1 MASLCVLN
9 CWALAQTPPST
20 NRSRRFG
27 PDACGPVDPSYIHA
41 ANETGG
47 QPMFLQPSETAKSF
61 HLVRESTRSNVSKVL
76 WATGTLEGREQ
87 SFDVPVDS
95 ATRRIT
101 FSLSGDTKGTKL
113 TLTRPSGRVVVE
125 ANASTENTELNCGR
139 IVTVSSPEPGTWKAT
154 IAGAGRYWI
163 QALAESAIFI
173 ISAEFVKKGGRPGHE
188 GLFKISG
195 EPLAG
200 IPATLEVSLM
210 ATEVDTTEF
219 RLVTERG
226 DTILLVPMQAVNSDR
241 GFLEF
246 VGSVELPAQPFR
258 VAVMGRDSKGQSY
271 QRFHPGL
278 FHAQTVEVL
287 PDSFPEELPVGKTT
301 PVSFTLR
308 NIGSPS
314 TFKITV
320 TDSHRFVSQV
330 LPPELTLGTGESG
343 KVRVE
348 LNVPAGTAPGGG
360 DVVVVVANSTAGSAT
375 SNSAVLHLSI
385 SAVDAPQN
393 PR

>member
-1 MASLCVLN
+1 
-9 CWALAQTPPST
+9 
-20 NRSRRFG
+20 
-27 PDACGPVDPSYIHA
+27 
-41 ANETGG
+41 
-47 QPMFLQPSETAKSF
+47 MFLQPSEAAKSF
-61 HLVRESTRSNVSKVL
+61 HFVRESTLNNVSKVL
-76 WATGTLEGREQ
+76 WATGTLEGKEQ
-87 SFDVPVDS
+87 SFEVPVDS

-101 FSLSGDTKGTKL
+101 FSLSVDTKGTKL
-113 TLTRPSGRVVVE
+113 TLARPSGSVVEE
-125 ANASTENTELNCGR
+125 ANASIENTELNCGR
-139 IVTVSSPEPGTWKAT
+139 IVTVVSPEPGTWKAM

-163 QALAESAIFI
+163 QAQAQSDIFM

-210 ATEVDTTEF
+210 ATEVGTAEF
-219 RLVTERG
+219 RLVTDRG
-226 DTILLVPMQAVNSDR
+226 DTIQVVRMQAVNSDR
-241 GFLEF
+241 AFLEF

-258 VAVMGRDSKGQSY
+258 VAVSGRDLKGQSY
-271 QRFHPGL
+271 QRFYAGL

-287 PDSFPEELPVGKTT
+287 PDSSPDELPVGKTT
-301 PVSFTLR
+301 RVSFTLR
-308 NIGSPS
+308 NTGSPS

-360 DVVVVVANSTAGSAT
+360 DDLVVVATSTAGSAT

-385 SAVDAPQN
+385 SAADAAQK